1 MIDLEWIYSTPETIC
16 RKIFIHIA
24 SSISKWVLEASVAE
38 LKYSWFRLFIQWR
51 RVKSHKRICMYNTI
65 KLSPLLFV
73 LLRIRLFSSVAAA
86 AATVAAV
93 PTVFP
98 FLFLFSFSLFT
109 GFGDDLLFLFF
120 FKMHMNLIDYIYY
133 EILWSLSLTSKS
145 IGIYAYYS
153 DNY

>member
-16 RKIFIHIA
+16 RKIFIHMA

-86 AATVAAV
+86 ATVAAA
-93 PTVFP
+93 PTIFP

-120 FKMHMNLIDYIYY
+120 FKMHHKFNRLYVDFK
-133 EILWSLSLTSKS
+133 LSIKINRYLCLLFR
-145 IGIYAYYS
+145 
-153 DNY
+153 